1 MLWKGHGFLFIC
13 EFFIFEKNIYET
25 FIFDSVYCMLD
36 DL

>member
-1 MLWKGHGFLFIC
+1 MLLTEHGFLFIS

-25 FIFDSVYCMLD
+25 FLFDSVYCMLD